1 MRMGDEW
8 RGNRNL
14 PKASPSNS
22 STQMAVL
29 VRHASLR
36 DGTVNY
42 NDEQIPLSAEL
53 DDFQAKVEFDSA
65 TSKYPGSLGYRQGCV
80 ITTDMNRV
88 EHNVRVEFTAD
99 RDVAILDP
107 FVISPGQTQLTA
119 HLNIPTFANSAID
132 RNYEV

>member
-65 TSKYPGSLGYRQGCV
+65 TSKHRGSLGYRQGCV
-80 ITTDMNRV
+80 ITKDMNRV
-88 EHNVRVEFTAD
+88 EHNARGEFPAA
-99 RDVAILDP
+99 RDAASPDP
-107 FVISPGQTQLTA
+107 LFLSDGQAQL
-119 HLNIPTFANSAID
+119 
-132 RNYEV
+132 